1 MARMNLIRS
10 LSRLRTA
17 TMALSTL
24 VVACTAPASGVVDPP
39 AAPAHRLIVVTV
51 SEWPVADALAQ
62 RVAAVA
68 GVPVVDVRRIAPR
81 QFALSLLCPDAPAC
95 SAAQERL
102 SAEPNFLVGMQQDQR
117 RYIPGRPTPSTAQ

>member
-10 LSRLRTA
+10 LSSLRTA

-24 VVACTAPASGVVDPP
+24 VVACTAPASGVVEPQ
-39 AAPAHRLIVVTV
+39 AAPAYRLIVVTA

-81 QFALSLLCPDAPAC
+81 QFALSLLCPDATTC
-95 SAAQERL
+95 RTAQERL